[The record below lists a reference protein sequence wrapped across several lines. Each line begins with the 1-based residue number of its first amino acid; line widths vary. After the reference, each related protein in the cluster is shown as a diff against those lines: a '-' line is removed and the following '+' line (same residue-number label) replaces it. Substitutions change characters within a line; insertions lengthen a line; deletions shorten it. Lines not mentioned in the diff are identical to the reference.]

1 MSKIGKNPIIIPED
15 ITVILTDDGISVKNK
30 KGEEMLVPNL
40 TGIKPVLKDKELRFE
55 LLNKTKQSRSNWG
68 TFRALTQNAIVGL
81 VSGFEK
87 TLILEGVGFKITK
100 DGEGLQLNLGF
111 SHPIKY
117 PAVPGIVFEL
127 EKNSTLKIKGVDKIL
142 VGHTAA
148 GIRALR
154 KPEPYKGKGFRYID
168 EVIRR
173 KAGKKSVGSGG

>member
-87 TLILEGVGFKITK
+87 I
-100 DGEGLQLNLGF
+100 
-111 SHPIKY
+111 
-117 PAVPGIVFEL
+117 
-127 EKNSTLKIKGVDKIL
+127 
-142 VGHTAA
+142 
-148 GIRALR
+148 
-154 KPEPYKGKGFRYID
+154 
-168 EVIRR
+168 
-173 KAGKKSVGSGG
+173 